1 MERVAP
7 IFENFQSFLQ
17 ILRAIKMQE
26 QFFFYYRLK
35 KNKFNILRLYYVSI
49 SFVSNYSCISAYIY
63 IYVYFLE
70 HICISIETSGRKYK
84 VNGYKGY
91 RDQ

>member
-63 IYVYFLE
+63 IYMY
-70 HICISIETSGRKYK
+70 ISWSIYVFRLKQVEENIK
-84 VNGYKGY
+84 
-91 RDQ
+91 